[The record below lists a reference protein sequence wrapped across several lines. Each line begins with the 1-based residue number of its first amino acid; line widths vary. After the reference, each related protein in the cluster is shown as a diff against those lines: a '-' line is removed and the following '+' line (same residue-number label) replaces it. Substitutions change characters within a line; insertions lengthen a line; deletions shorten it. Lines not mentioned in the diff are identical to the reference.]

1 MGNGESSPEEYAL
14 HKALVCCY
22 KLFHKFL
29 KATAAK
35 FIPQC
40 EGIFGTIEALTI
52 DPTYQGVVI
61 IIVIVLDLA
70 RVDEEAKQ
78 VDIRINKS

>member
-1 MGNGESSPEEYAL
+1 M
-14 HKALVCCY
+14 
-22 KLFHKFL
+22 

-61 IIVIVLDLA
+61 IIVIDALVLDLA
-70 RVDEEAKQ
+70 RVDEEAEQ
-78 VDIRINKS
+78 VDIRITFPTKGPSPTFKSARFRST

>member
-1 MGNGESSPEEYAL
+1 
-14 HKALVCCY
+14 
-22 KLFHKFL
+22 L
-29 KATAAK
+29 KATATK

-70 RVDEEAKQ
+70 RVDEEAEQ
-78 VDIRINKS
+78 VDIRITFPTKGPSPTFKSARFCST